1 MWTIWNGEPMKREEI
16 RELEQ
21 IAEAFAP
28 SVEQIADGLYDHPEI
43 KYEEFFAYKTYTD
56 YLKRQGMTV
65 TEHAADIATA
75 FVASY
80 KQGEKGPCIALLA
93 EYDALPNLGHGCGH
107 NLLGAASLLAFE
119 TTVRYMKEKN
129 IPGEIRL
136 YGCPAEEGGA
146 GKSRMVKAGVFAGV
160 REALTWH
167 PADYNAIT
175 SGSSLANCQILFT
188 FHGKSAHAA
197 IAPHL
202 GRSALDACELMNV
215 GANYLREHV
224 LQDTRIHYAYQD
236 AGGKSPNT
244 VPEEASILYQIRAPK
259 SSYVDEVSSRIVNIA
274 KGAALMTET
283 TVEYREVSRVEE
295 LRPCHR
301 LEKLLYENM
310 CQATP
315 ISYTE
320 EERLQ
325 AAEIAKQNPYNTLED
340 LLVKC
345 DRYPDGG
352 AMKAMLTAHMQDVIY
367 DFVLPYMPDD
377 APHYYSTDVGD
388 VSGICD
394 TAQFAGCTWAAN
406 TMEHTKAVV
415 AQGKS
420 SIAHKGLRFA
430 AGVLAA
436 TAVDCLRRTE

>member
-1 MWTIWNGEPMKREEI
+1 MKKEEI

-21 IAEAFAP
+21 IVAEAAP
-28 SVEQIADGLYDHPEI
+28 FSERIADGLYDHPEV

-56 YLKRQGMTV
+56 YLKRQGMSV
-65 TEHAADIATA
+65 AEHAADIATA

-80 KQGEKGPCIALLA
+80 KQGENGPCIALLA
-93 EYDALPNLGHGCGH
+93 EYDALPGLGHGCGH

-146 GKSRMVKAGVFAGV
+146 
-160 REALTWH
+160 
-167 PADYNAIT
+167 
-175 SGSSLANCQILFT
+175 
-188 FHGKSAHAA
+188 GKSAHAA

-244 VPEEASILYQIRAPK
+244 VPEEAAVLYQIRAPK
-259 SSYVDEVSSRIVNIA
+259 SSYVDEVSNRIINIA

-315 ISYTE
+315 IAYTE
-320 EERLQ
+320 EEHRQ
-325 AAEIAKQNPYNTLED
+325 AAETCRQNPYNTLEE
-340 LLVKC
+340 LLTKC
-345 DRYPDGG
+345 DRYPDGE
-352 AMKAMLTAHMQDVIY
+352 AMKATLTAHMQDVIY
-367 DFVLPYMPDD
+367 NFVLPYMPDD

-420 SIAHKGLRFA
+420 SIAHKGVRFA